1 MKAKPKN
8 KDLINNA
15 NWAAACLVEYV
26 NKVRRGEKKFKLLQE
41 AISGSKRKAMPMV
54 FMATTLGKQ
63 RLARAKALQVKD
75 QPLGLAA

>member
-1 MKAKPKN
+1 
-8 KDLINNA
+8 
-15 NWAAACLVEYV
+15 
-26 NKVRRGEKKFKLLQE
+26 
-41 AISGSKRKAMPMV
+41 MPMV